1 MTNAERGSGSSLC
14 VLRSISSLLAL
25 VAVGWAAEFPLVPGW
40 SLSGEGLRPKFPSAD
55 LVQFTGQ
62 FRLIAPLAPSPG
74 IRVYRLDSTGYS
86 PTKLRVNA
94 FASGPEFLFERG
106 FRLRLGALNAPRLS
120 WAEGS
125 VDAGV
130 PTAPSRWVTF
140 SYQDSQP
147 PVLMTFSEPVS
158 LVVSGKVGNWEIR
171 TASQELHKGWV
182 RFALPM
188 GTRALNTSDVS
199 ALGLLVQSI
208 RQHEGF
214 WSGLS
219 PQLKGL
225 EVQRADGGV
234 SARWIFD
241 RPGAAV
247 PPPALLSWR
256 GGYRVGLEPDI
267 RHLDAPREDGPVAYS
282 SVDEIRCFFPIRPLA
297 AGRSII
303 TGQGPMPPN
312 LDAVG
317 FAFRAQLADFR
328 PDSRNWASLK
338 PFDSLLI
345 SHGISSDSVVNQLS
359 ALASTR
365 DLQTWKL
372 PNADRF
378 AEAKVA
384 LGGALADYAN
394 AQLQGALS
402 QAVLAAENGLHAFF
416 GRETRVP
423 EPFGNER
430 AVFYSPVPT
439 SPFEP
444 MFRSP
449 YRKLSGP
456 PIRGKLAGNSVV
468 LDISAGTAA
477 VILRVPRGYDLVS
490 TTLDEARLASA
501 INGEDLFILGRADAK
516 KATQIVVRNPNGKSE
531 PLPGFTM
538 PR

>member
-1 MTNAERGSGSSLC
+1 MTNAENASGSSLR
-14 VLRSISSLLAL
+14 VLRSISSLLTL
-25 VAVGWAAEFPLVPGW
+25 VAVGWATEFPAIPGW
-40 SLSGEGLRPKFPSAD
+40 SVSGEGLRPKFPSAD

-62 FRLIAPLAPSPG
+62 FRLIAPLTPSPG
-74 IRVYRLDSTGYS
+74 TKVFRIDSTGYS
-86 PTKLRVNA
+86 PTKLRVNS
-94 FASGPEFLFERG
+94 FAAGPEFLFERG
-106 FRLRLGALNAPRLS
+106 FRLRLGSLNAPRLS

-130 PTAPSRWVTF
+130 PTAPSRWVSF

-147 PVLMTFSEPVS
+147 PVLITFSEPVS

-208 RQHEGF
+208 RHDEEF
-214 WSGLS
+214 WSGPT

-225 EVQRADGGV
+225 EVQRAEGGV
-234 SARWIFD
+234 SARWVFD
-241 RPGAAV
+241 RPGAVV

-256 GGYRVGLEPDI
+256 GGYRVGLESDI
-267 RHLDAPREDGPVAYS
+267 RHLDAPRENGPLAYS
-282 SVDEIRCFFPIRPLA
+282 SSGEIKCFFPVRPLA
-297 AGRSII
+297 AGQSII
-303 TGQGPMPPN
+303 TGQGPLPAN

-317 FAFRAQLADFR
+317 FAFRAKLADFR

-345 SHGISSDSVVNQLS
+345 SHGISSESVVKQLS
-359 ALASTR
+359 ALSLTR
-365 DLQTWKL
+365 DFQTWKL
-372 PNADRF
+372 PNTDRL

-394 AQLQGALS
+394 AQFQGALS
-402 QAVLAAENGLHAFF
+402 QAGLAAENGLHAFF
-416 GRETRVP
+416 GRETRLP
-423 EPFGNER
+423 EPFGVER
-430 AVFYSPVPT
+430 AMFFSPEST
-439 SPFEP
+439 SSFEL

-456 PIRGKLAGNSVV
+456 PIRGKLAGNNVV
-468 LDISAGTAA
+468 LAISAGTAP
-477 VILRVPRGYDLVS
+477 VILRVPPGYELVS
-490 TTLDEARLASA
+490 NTLKDARQASA
-501 INGEDLFILGRADAK
+501 VNGEDAFILGRPDPK
-516 KATQIVVRNPNGKSE
+516 KATQVMVRNPNGKSE
-531 PLPGFTM
+531 TVPGFTM
-538 PR
+538 TR